1 MKFRG
6 FCSVLLVMILA
17 MVFFA
22 TANAQQE
29 EGGDKTLSPFFFVKS
44 EDAGIDQMPLKSTS
58 ADVSISGVIAD
69 VKVTQIYK
77 NTGKSALEAIYVFPA
92 STRAAVYGMK
102 MTICKRIIE
111 ARIKKRDDAR
121 KEYEQAKNEGRS
133 ASLLEQ
139 QRPNV
144 FQMNVANIMPGDEI
158 KVELKYTELI
168 IPADKVYEFVY
179 PTVVGPR
186 YSNQAENS
194 APESEKWSQNP
205 YLKQGESPS
214 YAFDI
219 NVKLLAGLPISQV
232 TCTTHKV
239 KTTFTSKTEAQ
250 INLEKSESYGGNKDY
265 ILRYRLDGD
274 RIQSGMLLSE
284 GKNENFFLL
293 MSLNRQ
299 CHGIR
304 DSRK

>member
-1 MKFRG
+1 MKFRR
-6 FCSVLLVMILA
+6 FFTVLLVMVLGL
-17 MVFFA
+17 VFYA

-44 EDAGIDQMPLKSTS
+44 DDAGIDQMPLKSTS
-58 ADVSISGVIAD
+58 ADVCISGVIAD

-102 MTICKRIIE
+102 MTIGKRIIE
-111 ARIKKRDDAR
+111 ARIKKREEAR
-121 KEYEQAKNEGRS
+121 QEYEQARNEGRS

-168 IPADKVYEFVY
+168 IPNDKVYEFVY

-194 APESEKWSQNP
+194 APTSEKWSQNP
-205 YLKQGESPS
+205 YLKQGKSPS
-214 YAFDI
+214 YTFDI
-219 NVKLLAGLPISQV
+219 NVKVDAGLPISQL

-239 KTTFTSKTEAQ
+239 KTAFSGKNEAQ
-250 INLEKSESYGGNKDY
+250 VDLDASESYGGNRDY

-274 RIQSGMLLSE
+274 RIQSGLLLSD
-284 GKNENFFLL
+284 GKSENFFLL
-293 MSLNRQ
+293 MVQPPKRRSA
-299 CHGIR
+299 I
-304 DSRK
+304 SS